1 MQRKIFWIVFALLGL
16 FDFETAVKGKNGW
29 VCMVERGWEMFDW
42 PEFWNPKIRAANYL
56 NPQAARSMLP
66 LVYKRTELLLAGHLK
81 VEIIAAIKA
90 AFEKK
95 ELPPVRAGS
104 RVLHDVK
111 VVLSD

>member
-66 LVYKRTELLLAGHLK
+66 LVYKTDG
-81 VEIIAAIKA
+81 IAARRPFEGRDHRCNQGGIREERA
-90 AFEKK
+90 AACSSGE
-95 ELPPVRAGS
+95 PCPT
-104 RVLHDVK
+104 
-111 VVLSD
+111 